1 MPRSSALKPLT
12 ILCAGSRVIAR
23 VNSYESSVNISSPF
37 WSAQIRGTVY
47 LFTLIPGIVSKI
59 GILSPDFILGRK
71 LAELTLQQ
79 ANKLILEV
87 LNTAREKEM
96 PPIAVAVLDSG
107 AHLKAFQRED
117 GVSFLRVQIAQAKA
131 WGALAMACNT
141 DQLAERY
148 NQDTLQQGFI
158 NALNGMT
165 DGKIIPLPGGVLVRN
180 DKNEIIGAVGAAGGL
195 STDDEACVNTA
206 LKSQGFKL
214 SEN

>member
-1 MPRSSALKPLT
+1 M
-12 ILCAGSRVIAR
+12 
-23 VNSYESSVNISSPF
+23 
-37 WSAQIRGTVY
+37 
-47 LFTLIPGIVSKI
+47 
-59 GILSPDFILGRK
+59 
-71 LAELTLQQ
+71 AELTLQQ

-87 LNTAREKEM
+87 LNAAHEKEM

-141 DQLAERY
+141 DQLADRY
-148 NQDTLQQGFI
+148 NQDALQQGFI

-180 DKNEIIGAVGAAGGL
+180 DKNEIIGAIGAAGGL

-206 LKSQGFKL
+206 LTSQGFKL

>member
-1 MPRSSALKPLT
+1 
-12 ILCAGSRVIAR
+12 
-23 VNSYESSVNISSPF
+23 
-37 WSAQIRGTVY
+37 
-47 LFTLIPGIVSKI
+47 
-59 GILSPDFILGRK
+59 

-87 LNTAREKEM
+87 LNAARDKEM

-141 DQLAERY
+141 DQLADRY
-148 NQDTLQQGFI
+148 NQDALQQGFI

-180 DKNEIIGAVGAAGGL
+180 DKNEIIGAIGAAGGL
-195 STDDEACVNTA
+195 STDDEACINTA
-206 LKSQGFKL
+206 LTSQGFKL